1 MNILAFIA
9 QADIAL
15 YQAKNAGCNRVCVYA
30 EKDEEGMVI
39 DAQGSPLPR
48 H

>member
-15 YQAKNAGCNRVCVYA
+15 YQAKNAGRNRVCVYA
-30 EKDEEGMVI
+30 KKDEEGIII
-39 DAQGSPLPR
+39 DAQGSY